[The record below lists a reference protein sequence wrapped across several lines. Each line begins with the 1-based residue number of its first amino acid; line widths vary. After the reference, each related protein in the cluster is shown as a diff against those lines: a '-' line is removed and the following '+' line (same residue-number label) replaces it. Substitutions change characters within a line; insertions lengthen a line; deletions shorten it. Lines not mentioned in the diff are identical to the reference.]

1 VSLNNKI
8 IINNKMSKSTT
19 YYDIFNVNKK
29 QNNLTHES
37 PNVLKDQLCLT
48 STPITTATETTTTVS
63 VSISTVEK
71 EIQKLKPIVD
81 DLGTLVSGPAQPILN
96 VS

>member
-1 VSLNNKI
+1 
-8 IINNKMSKSTT
+8 MSKKTT

-37 PNVLKDQLCLT
+37 PTVLKDQVCLT

-63 VSISTVEK
+63 VSI
-71 EIQKLKPIVD
+71 LKPIVD
-81 DLGTLVSGPAQPILN
+81 DLGTLVSGPAQPLLN